1 MHNEEANN
9 LELSAGNQ
17 CSLPEVSVTHSFHLT
32 SPSLSMQT
40 DRHFFQQE
48 NKIFEREQECDSH
61 LLLGGTR
68 KSFGWVY
75 ANQGSGWAS
84 VKVLYII
91 EKDPPMTWTNTVTIP
106 RTLRVWIQ
114 CQQGKHDN
122 LSKKRDPQ
130 NPCPGRRLI
139 PLYSPYTGVTP
150 SPLGEGLWTEI

>member
-17 CSLPEVSVTHSFHLT
+17 CSLPELSVTHSFHLT

-61 LLLGGTR
+61 FLLGGTR

-75 ANQGSGWAS
+75 ATQGQDGLLSRS
-84 VKVLYII
+84 YI
-91 EKDPPMTWTNTVTIP
+91 
-106 RTLRVWIQ
+106 L
-114 CQQGKHDN
+114 
-122 LSKKRDPQ
+122 
-130 NPCPGRRLI
+130 
-139 PLYSPYTGVTP
+139 
-150 SPLGEGLWTEI
+150 